1 MPRTRKAP
9 PSLIPPLS
17 IIHPSCFFTT
27 CIQPLP
33 HHLFQPHSIP
43 RDPKQTGKKP
53 RSDCITFHIINIVE
67 SILLI
72 ELKVLTSWPQPDC
85 LVSIPVPPEPNSIRS
100 AFYCSQNTCP
110 FPPMAVLLPTLFPLF
125 RSLSPLPCLEN
136 SYCPS
141 PWSFSW
147 SPHPRHQPRKRA

>member
-17 IIHPSCFFTT
+17 LLLLHTSLLLLHRMHTNSSSPSLPATQHPRRSKTN
-27 CIQPLP
+27 
-33 HHLFQPHSIP
+33 
-43 RDPKQTGKKP
+43 RKKKKT
-53 RSDCITFHIINIVE
+53 RSDCITFHIINIVV

-85 LVSIPVPPEPNSIRS
+85 LVSIAVPPETNSIRS

-110 FPPMAVLLPTLFPLF
+110 FPSMAVFLPTLFPLF
-125 RSLSPLPCLEN
+125 RSLSPLLCLEN

-141 PWSFSW
+141 P
-147 SPHPRHQPRKRA
+147 